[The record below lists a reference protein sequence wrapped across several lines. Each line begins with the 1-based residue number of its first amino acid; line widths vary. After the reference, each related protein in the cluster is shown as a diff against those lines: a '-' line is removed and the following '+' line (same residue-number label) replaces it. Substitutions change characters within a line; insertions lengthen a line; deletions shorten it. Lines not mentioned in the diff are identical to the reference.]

1 MYNCSRTTWKRFRD
15 DVFVVWAH
23 GSAAFN
29 LFLDYLNNLDDTGKI
44 EFMPVAY
51 KNGIEFLDL
60 KLKIVEGKINV
71 NVHSKPTNSFTYELP
86 SVTLMKSIIKVP
98 VNIKIIL

>member
-15 DVFVVWAH
+15 DVFVVRAH

-44 EFMPVAY
+44 EFMPVADE
-51 KNGIEFLDL
+51 NGIEFLDL
-60 KLKIVEGKINV
+60 KLNIVKGKINV
-71 NVHSKPTNSFTYELP
+71 NVHSKPTNSFT
-86 SVTLMKSIIKVP
+86 
-98 VNIKIIL
+98 